1 MASNIDEIDPNGIGF
16 SLDSNNYQKA
26 NLTASGIIEADHR
39 ILASYSVSGG
49 DSGDVY
55 LYATNA
61 LNRRGAKLSDIAGN
75 YTGTHLSTGVEA
87 TIRLPKVMADFLSS
101 HTYCACGTVYSRLC
115 CHRRFKL
122 GTEGGYTP
130 QSRMIDLRQNFSET
144 DGASKQSLKKSAYF
158 RGIYQTSQTL
168 IQNVSICCM
177 EWFDSYPSLQF
188 S

>member
-1 MASNIDEIDPNGIGF
+1 MASNIDEIDLNGIGF

-26 NLTASGIIEADHR
+26 NLTASGIIEAAHR

-87 TIRLPKVMADFLSS
+87 NIRLPKVMADFLSA
-101 HTYCACGTVYSRLC
+101 YLLC
-115 CHRRFKL
+115 LWHR
-122 GTEGGYTP
+122 
-130 QSRMIDLRQNFSET
+130 IFSVVL
-144 DGASKQSLKKSAYF
+144 SSPF
-158 RGIYQTSQTL
+158 
-168 IQNVSICCM
+168 
-177 EWFDSYPSLQF
+177 
-188 S
+188 